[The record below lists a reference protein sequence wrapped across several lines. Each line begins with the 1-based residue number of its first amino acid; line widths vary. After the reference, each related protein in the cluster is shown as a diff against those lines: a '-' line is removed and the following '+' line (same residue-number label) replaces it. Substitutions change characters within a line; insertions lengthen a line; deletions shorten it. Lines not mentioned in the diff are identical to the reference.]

1 MKARIIHE
9 LIAFLETSGITA
21 KRLSQEAHVSEPL
34 ISRLKNGERKDVH
47 SRHADAL
54 REAMTR
60 LTATPTTPPE
70 PEPREGGG
78 DAA

>member
-21 KRLSQEAHVSEPL
+21 KRLSQEAHVPEPL
-34 ISRLKNGERKDVH
+34 ISRLKNGGRKDVH

-54 REAMTR
+54 REAMAR
-60 LTATPTTPPE
+60 LSSAPPE
-70 PEPREGGG
+70 KEAPH
-78 DAA
+78 A